1 MNLRHVRTSLAR
13 FNVASREA
21 DRAFQE
27 LIGAL
32 RAAMV
37 VAQEDEPKQPSA
49 DLKKRLSTVGG
60 GKSSVVAS
68 AIASRPPLIVRGR
81 GCDCAQFA

>member
-37 VAQEDEPKQPSA
+37 VAQEDEPKQPRATRVRS
-49 DLKKRLSTVGG
+49 DSRDLSTRRLPEVTR
-60 GKSSVVAS
+60 
-68 AIASRPPLIVRGR
+68 RPYTH
-81 GCDCAQFA
+81 